1 MIKRFQLCIVSC
13 FLTLILSL
21 QPGEAKK
28 SVQLCFEDE
37 DYSPYFTGD
46 SQKVSTTNPGI
57 LVELSKA
64 AFETAGLSVEF
75 IRRPWKRCMHMLK
88 DNDVA
93 GMFGVIYL
101 PEREKIGRYPMQNGE
116 IDTSRRIVNADYSIF
131 RHVSR
136 SSFGWNGKT
145 FKKRN
150 LKLAVPLGYAM
161 VKSLEENHKV
171 VPNTSF
177 LPDVGLGLVAQE
189 KLDGY
194 IVEKRVGLHLLN
206 KLNLGAQ
213 VEPHTPPFSRHPLY
227 LFLSHGFYEN
237 YSKESEKVWST
248 LAVLRKT
255 VLDDLM
261 KKYIPRN
268 Q

>member
-1 MIKRFQLCIVSC
+1 MIKQFLLCVICC
-13 FLTLILSL
+13 FLTVISAL
-21 QPGEAKK
+21 QTADATK

-46 SQKVSTTNPGI
+46 SQKVSPSSPGI

-64 AFETAGLSVEF
+64 AFEKAGLQVEF

-93 GMFGVIYL
+93 GMFGVIHL
-101 PEREKIGRYPMQNGE
+101 PEREKIGRYPMRNGK
-116 IDTSRRIVNADYSIF
+116 IDTSRRLVNADYSIF

-136 SSFGWNGKT
+136 PSFGWDGKN
-145 FKKRN
+145 FKKNN

-161 VKSLEENHKV
+161 AKSLEEKHKV

-177 LPDVGLGLVAQE
+177 LPDIGLQLVAQE
-189 KLDGY
+189 RLDGY

-206 KLNLGAQ
+206 KLNLSGQ

-227 LFLSHGFYEN
+227 LFLSHDFYEN
-237 YSKESEKVWST
+237 NSKESEKVWST

-261 KKYIPRN
+261 QKYIPRSE
-268 Q
+268 